1 MADIKSQQRLN
12 HLPLLTIFF
21 SIVCIVLFIGINLEE
36 DLNNWESYYKWGA
49 PTIIQL
55 FDGAYWGLI
64 TSNFVHTDMLH
75 IGFNLYWLWILGKKV
90 ELEEGK
96 APFLFILLSAALI
109 SSLAQLAFSDSTGVG
124 LSGIVYALVGF
135 IYLRAKKTTAYKNF
149 LAPTTINI
157 FIFWL
162 ILCFILTRTGSWE
175 IGNAAHI
182 GGLLWGLIL
191 GSIPTQESLKK
202 WAIGL
207 GYITILV
214 FLILYN
220 PLSTALLAYKAY
232 KYHDAQ
238 DIENAIQTYQQI
250 LKIDPD
256 SEMAKLNLR
265 QLQIYRME
273 GQAIEHQANGEYEQ
287 ARKIYNEILKLDHQ
301 NELANKNLP
310 FLQ

>member
-1 MADIKSQQRLN
+1 
-12 HLPLLTIFF
+12 
-21 SIVCIVLFIGINLEE
+21 
-36 DLNNWESYYKWGA
+36 
-49 PTIIQL
+49 
-55 FDGAYWGLI
+55 
-64 TSNFVHTDMLH
+64 MLH
-75 IGFNLYWLWILGKKV
+75 IGFNLYWFWILGKKV
-90 ELEEGK
+90 EQEEGK

-135 IYLRAKKTTAYKNF
+135 IYLKAKKTTAYKNF
-149 LAPTTINI
+149 LPPTTINI

-182 GGLLWGLIL
+182 GGLIWGLIL
-191 GSIPTQESLKK
+191 GFIPTQETIKK

-214 FLILYN
+214 FLILYS
-220 PLSTALLAYKAY
+220 PLSTAFLTYKAF

-256 SEMAKLNLR
+256 SEMANINLR
-265 QLQIYRME
+265 QLQIFRME
-273 GQAIEHQANGEYEQ
+273 GQAIEHQSNGEYEQ